1 MQYKK
6 FLLSVCGLAL
16 LLGLSTSLV
25 GCETGEVEEGGE
37 EIEEPIEEE
46 AEED

>member
-6 FLLSVCGLAL
+6 FLVSVCGLAL

-25 GCETGEVEEGGE
+25 GCETGEVEETEE
-37 EIEEPIEEE
+37 EIEQPVEEE
-46 AEED
+46 VEED